1 MKRLVL
7 FISFIT
13 ITTLNVM
20 AQKKITQTAG
30 RTQLGEFAPEFAR
43 LNDDILFGE
52 VWSRN
57 DLLSLR
63 DRSLVTLTSLISQ
76 GITDSSLTYHLQE
89 AKKNGIT
96 RTEISEIITHIA
108 FYAGWPKAWAAFRQ
122 AKEVWKEDTSL
133 EDAKI
138 RFQQEMIFPI
148 GEPNTAYAQYFKG
161 NSYLAR
167 ISSEQVPI
175 ANVTFEPGCR
185 NNWHI
190 HHATKGGGQMLIGV
204 AGRGWYQEWG
214 KSAQEIL
221 PGTVIHIPAGV
232 KHWHGA
238 AADSWFAHL
247 AFEIEGENASNEWL
261 EPVSD
266 AVYEKINKYHFSVIK
281 RIADVIPHS
290 NDGDENLKN
299 GYNSPKSGMSEYK

>member
-1 MKRLVL
+1 MRKKR
-7 FISFIT
+7 FIIFLSLIT
-13 ITTLNVM
+13 IMTLNVM

-108 FYAGWPKAWAAFRQ
+108 FYAGWPKAWAAFRL
-122 AKEVWKEDTSL
+122 AKEVWAEETSAD
-133 EDAKI
+133 DAKV

-148 GEPNTAYAQYFKG
+148 GEPNTAYAKYFKG
-161 NSYLAR
+161 NSYLAH
-167 ISSEQVPI
+167 ISNEQVPI

-190 HHATKGGGQMLIGV
+190 HYATKGGGQMLIGV
-204 AGRGWYQEWG
+204 AGRGLYQEWG
-214 KSAQEIL
+214 KPAREIL

-247 AFEIEGENASNEWL
+247 AFEIEGENTSNEWL
-261 EPVSD
+261 ESVTD
-266 AVYEKINKYHFSVIK
+266 AEYEKANEK
-281 RIADVIPHS
+281 
-290 NDGDENLKN
+290 
-299 GYNSPKSGMSEYK
+299 